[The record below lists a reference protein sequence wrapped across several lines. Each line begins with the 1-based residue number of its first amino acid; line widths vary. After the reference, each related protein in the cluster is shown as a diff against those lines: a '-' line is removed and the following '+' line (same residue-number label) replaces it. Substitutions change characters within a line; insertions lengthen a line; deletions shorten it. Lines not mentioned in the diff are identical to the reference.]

1 LDDEDGVKGTYD
13 DESMNEDLE
22 FLYEL
27 LISPVAEVLK
37 PMRPEDK
44 LIIIPHEVFSFFFLS

>member
-1 LDDEDGVKGTYD
+1 MVKGTYD

-22 FLYEL
+22 FLHEL
-27 LISPVAEVLK
+27 LISPVAELLK